1 MSVRHQVI
9 RVKAVLALFFL
20 VGCQQADFAS
30 LNERALSLINVKQQ
44 SDVAGVDEKSD
55 GAEEQVKPL
64 SELLNDSLA
73 DRNDGTDFRSSMS
86 LALNKDPL
94 VITQRQIKRAKL
106 ASIGSS
112 EAKKKYQITS
122 VLYGGIE
129 DITDNTKG
137 IAVGLNAKR
146 LLFDGGLVE
155 AEVAAKSFD
164 AEAAELTLLA
174 TIDERALRLGEIW
187 LELEK
192 YKNLQK
198 QIEQRLAV
206 LDPLI
211 GQLEKV
217 AEAGVGDLSRVAA
230 AQRTVSGIRV
240 LQSNVAEGLAKAQLA
255 YSSAFGVVDK
265 NIVYDSEFIR
275 ELLPKNIDESLAK
288 KSPLLLAKY
297 ANYQAKLA
305 NLAAIRAKNKLKIG
319 FEANALRPVA
329 GSGYDS
335 DESIGVVARKTLFSG
350 GMLESEIGE
359 AEAISEAAMAEV
371 EATYREGVSAVKTA
385 QKSRESLQ
393 KALNIVQ
400 ENKRITADEI
410 VYLRR
415 QLIIGESTIDNV
427 LSAEARLYDA
437 ESKEIMYV
445 FEKHK
450 AELLIA
456 SVLGLLGPAFDL
468 SYR

>member
-1 MSVRHQVI
+1 MMARTLG
-9 RVKAVLALFFL
+9 RPF
-20 VGCQQADFAS
+20 
-30 LNERALSLINVKQQ
+30 
-44 SDVAGVDEKSD
+44 
-55 GAEEQVKPL
+55 P
-64 SELLNDSLA
+64 
-73 DRNDGTDFRSSMS
+73 

-112 EAKKKYQITS
+112 EAKKYQITS

-275 ELLPKNIDESLAK
+275 ELLPKILM
-288 KSPLLLAKY
+288 
-297 ANYQAKLA
+297 
-305 NLAAIRAKNKLKIG
+305 RARQKNHPC
-319 FEANALRPVA
+319 F
-329 GSGYDS
+329 
-335 DESIGVVARKTLFSG
+335 
-350 GMLESEIGE
+350 
-359 AEAISEAAMAEV
+359 
-371 EATYREGVSAVKTA
+371 
-385 QKSRESLQ
+385 
-393 KALNIVQ
+393 
-400 ENKRITADEI
+400 
-410 VYLRR
+410 
-415 QLIIGESTIDNV
+415 
-427 LSAEARLYDA
+427 
-437 ESKEIMYV
+437 
-445 FEKHK
+445 
-450 AELLIA
+450 
-456 SVLGLLGPAFDL
+456 
-468 SYR
+468 